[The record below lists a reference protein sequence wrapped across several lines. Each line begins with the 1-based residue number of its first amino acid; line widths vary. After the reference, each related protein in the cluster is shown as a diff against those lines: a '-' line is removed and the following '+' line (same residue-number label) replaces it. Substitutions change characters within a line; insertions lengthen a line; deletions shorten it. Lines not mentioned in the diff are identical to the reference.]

1 MSLKIK
7 SNNYWTKGFFFIGA
21 FSILILISISYISIV
36 KLNLNFNRKKCIR
49 SISEAQLSLVENK
62 LETSVQ
68 LLYLLSD
75 FMDIYSQET
84 NKDKKNNL
92 LNDVLI
98 DTKFYDIGF
107 INLNGDVV
115 TANNNYYDVKNK
127 KFFYEIISGKK
138 YYFEYEFDEQI
149 NEYIFYIAIPTYQ
162 DKKITGVIFAKEGAS
177 EVVGYCD
184 HQENIGEMDKY
195 ILHSDGT
202 IICKNNSSG
211 FNIGENFFNEL
222 NDYNKNNKILDI
234 QNKIKNKQSTIN
246 LLNYKDGSQIVS
258 IYPIKY
264 TEDFYSITSVDSK
277 LIKQS
282 VASIEKG
289 SFILIVLF
297 LFLIEFSLFLLLVYK

>member
-1 MSLKIK
+1 M
-7 SNNYWTKGFFFIGA
+7 
-21 FSILILISISYISIV
+21 
-36 KLNLNFNRKKCIR
+36 
-49 SISEAQLSLVENK
+49 
-62 LETSVQ
+62 
-68 LLYLLSD
+68 
-75 FMDIYSQET
+75 
-84 NKDKKNNL
+84 
-92 LNDVLI
+92 NDVLI

-234 QNKIKNKQSTIN
+234 QNKIKNKQRRM
-246 LLNYKDGSQIVS
+246 YYEQQI
-258 IYPIKY
+258 
-264 TEDFYSITSVDSK
+264 YSRPMGKNKNS
-277 LIKQS
+277 
-282 VASIEKG
+282 
-289 SFILIVLF
+289 
-297 LFLIEFSLFLLLVYK
+297 